1 MTRFVLLIIFCII
14 LYVISESMHS
24 ASNSESDLICS
35 SKWQS
40 QYVNIFQSIS
50 GNKETMKAIVNIPV
64 KSGFGDVFLGYA
76 TGFLFALLTNRAY
89 FIQKVDRIEFNCDKR
104 MIEYAYEY
112 RHFNW
117 HSPFNIR

>member
-1 MTRFVLLIIFCII
+1 MTRLCLSIIFCIL
-14 LYVISESMHS
+14 LYAISESLHGDTS
-24 ASNSESDLICS
+24 SESDLICS

-40 QYVNIFQSIS
+40 QYVNIFQSIID
-50 GNKETMKAIVNIPV
+50 NKETTKAIVNVPV
-64 KSGFGDVFLGYA
+64 KSGFSDVLLGYVA
-76 TGFLFALLTNRAY
+76 GFLYALLTSRAY